1 MFVHYQLLVRT
12 MGEATLNIE
21 DDDVFLIRG
30 EETVEKEVKPQGNGA
45 HVIIPKRWIGAQVKI
60 TRISEPDPDDE

>member
-1 MFVHYQLLVRT
+1 MSDVALDV
-12 MGEATLNIE
+12 E

-30 EETVEKEVKPQGNGA
+30 EETIEKEVKPQGNGA

-60 TRISEPDPDDE
+60 TRVSEPEHDDE